1 MRTLAPLCACL
12 VAFGLALAQ
21 GDEPVDHKIYGCPN
35 ESGETVYQEG
45 PCDAPQ
51 PNRKKPEKVVEP
63 KAATAKAASKAVA
76 KAKPQATASKPMPAP
91 KSQSRV
97 SHASRKSSKSQA
109 IRPVIDPSKFSADP
123 KWGSPERT
131 LKTFIAAMKTGDR
144 PLARACLVA
153 EALDDLGPQLET
165 LPDDSLRSTV
175 DRYTG
180 FVMEGDLGPY
190 WSIRALRGRQRPAW
204 IFFERTADGNWK
216 IAAI

>member
-1 MRTLAPLCACL
+1 MKKTTWIGTCLLASS
-12 VAFGLALAQ
+12 LALAQ
-21 GDEPVDHKIYGCPN
+21 EYEPVDHKIYGCPN

-51 PNRKKPEKVVEP
+51 PNRKKPAKAAEP
-63 KAATAKAASKAVA
+63 KPAPAKAASKAVA
-76 KAKPQATASKPMPAP
+76 KAPPKAGAAKPMPAP
-91 KSQSRV
+91 KTPPAASQ
-97 SHASRKSSKSQA
+97 ASRKPAKSQA

-144 PLARACLVA
+144 PLARACLVS
-153 EALDDLGPQLET
+153 EALDDLGPQLES
-165 LPDDSLRSTV
+165 LPDASLRSTV

-190 WSIRALRGRQRPAW
+190 WSIRALRSGQRPAW
-204 IFFERTADGNWK
+204 IFFERTADGTWK

>member
-1 MRTLAPLCACL
+1 MKTTAYLGTFLLASS
-12 VAFGLALAQ
+12 LALAQ
-21 GDEPVDHKIYGCPN
+21 GDEPVDHRIYGCPDA
-35 ESGETVYQEG
+35 SGETVYQEG

-51 PNRKKPEKVVEP
+51 PNRKKPEKAAEPKPAPAKAESKAIAKAAP
-63 KAATAKAASKAVA
+63 KAAA
-76 KAKPQATASKPMPAP
+76 PKPMPVP
-91 KSQSRV
+91 KSPPAV
-97 SHASRKSSKSQA
+97 SQASRKSSKSQA

-144 PLARACLVA
+144 PLARACLVS
-153 EALDDLGPQLET
+153 EALDDLGPQLES
-165 LPDDSLRSTV
+165 LPDASLRSTV

-190 WSIRALRGRQRPAW
+190 WSIRALRGGQRPAW
-204 IFFERTADGNWK
+204 IFFERTADGTWK